1 MNAVA
6 TVLLAGAA
14 LYLGI
19 GLAFALAF
27 VVAGVSVIANAPV
40 TVGARI
46 LIVPAAAALWP
57 LVLARWRRARS
68 RS

>member
-6 TVLLAGAA
+6 TVLLAGA

-27 VVAGVSVIANAPV
+27 VVAGVTAVANTPV

-46 LIVPAAAALWP
+46 LIFPAAAALWP
-57 LVLARWRRARS
+57 LVLARWRRARG

>member
-6 TVLLAGAA
+6 TALLAGAT

-27 VVAGVSVIANAPV
+27 VVAGVTAVVNAPV

>member
-1 MNAVA
+1 
-6 TVLLAGAA
+6 
-14 LYLGI
+14 
-19 GLAFALAF
+19 
-27 VVAGVSVIANAPV
+27 V